1 MSDITKPI
9 MLDETGHLIVEGLAR
24 QNLLLSELVDAQ
36 SHATPVATL
45 NEIHEIVR
53 LADRKSVV

>member
-1 MSDITKPI
+1 MSEVTKPI

-24 QNLLLSELVDAQ
+24 QNLLLSELVDAE

-45 NEIHEIVR
+45 NEIHEI
-53 LADRKSVV
+53 LNTGEA